1 MNRKYQLKE
10 EQKELAKTIREKKNL
25 RKKVKDGYVEGL
37 VSLRYDYRHN
47 HIAYCLLRG
56 TPYEKIEQP
65 HPKNKPNMNRVHRI
79 MGEPEQMVYKYRILK
94 KEVA

>member
-1 MNRKYQLKE
+1 MSRKYQFKQ

-37 VSLRYDYRHN
+37 PYLRYQYRHK

-65 HPKNKPNMNRVHRI
+65 HPNNKPRMKYVREI
-79 MGEPEQMVYKYRILK
+79 MDEF
-94 KEVA
+94 KEKEAA

>member
-1 MNRKYQLKE
+1 MSRKYQFKQ

-37 VSLRYDYRHN
+37 ASLRYDYRHN

-65 HPKNKPNMNRVHRI
+65 NKYNKPNMKHVHRI
-79 MGEPEQMVYKYRILK
+79 MDEWTEEKQ
-94 KEVA
+94 VA